1 MDTDSKNQTP
11 EQMDEP
17 PHLPPLGDDFELP
30 AQGCDL
36 SGEGF
41 CEACQ

>member
-1 MDTDSKNQTP
+1 MTYDAV
-11 EQMDEP
+11 
-17 PHLPPLGDDFELP
+17 GDDFELP